1 MQLQPDAESEAR
13 IERHKAHLPDGK
25 DLMLLVLKGH
35 LLVEEGLNELITA
48 ACPESKY
55 ILDGEPEVSMKAR
68 IARSLTAHL
77 VYPGLWRMPAARLGM
92 IV

>member
-25 DLMLLVLKGH
+25 DLTLLVLKGH

-55 ILDGEPEVSMKAR
+55 CD
-68 IARSLTAHL
+68 
-77 VYPGLWRMPAARLGM
+77 
-92 IV
+92 